1 MDGTTEVGTEKAK
14 QRSFQKKD
22 KRTKERISSK
32 LEFMV
37 AKVSGRWL
45 DLFSTL
51 KWTISPTQ

>member
-14 QRSFQKKD
+14 QRSFQKKYR
-22 KRTKERISSK
+22 RTKKRISSR

-37 AKVSGRWL
+37 AKVSGRCL